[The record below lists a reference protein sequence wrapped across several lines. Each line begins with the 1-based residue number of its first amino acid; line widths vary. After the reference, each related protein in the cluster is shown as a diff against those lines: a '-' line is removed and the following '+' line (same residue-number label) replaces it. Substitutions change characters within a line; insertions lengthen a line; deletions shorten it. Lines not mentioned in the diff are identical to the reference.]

1 MSPDLMIK
9 FANSLLSDDKGEK
22 EILYKNM
29 GVGEYWIVDVRN
41 LEFIEFTI
49 ADGGSKKIR

>member
-1 MSPDLMIK
+1 MIK